1 MILKI
6 AICDD
11 DLQVISVYKRIIESY
26 SIQNNIDFE
35 IDLLSSGKDLI
46 KKYSEGVSYNALFL
60 DIELSNENGIEIA
73 EKIKSTYD
81 RNVFIV
87 FISNYPKYMMESFS
101 VHPYC
106 FLKKPV
112 TEEQLFKQL
121 DDIIE
126 DIKSDHIYYSI
137 ILSDMVERQI
147 NIKDIVYIESSN
159 SKKQILCFHMTD
171 STLTTKGK
179 IGTWEENL
187 KSHGFIICYKGILVN
202 ISHVHYYTKNTIS
215 LSNGET
221 IPLSRS
227 YYKKLNTMFFNKIIT
242 IKN

>member
-11 DLQVISVYKRIIESY
+11 DLQVTSVYKRIIESY

-106 FLKKPV
+106 DVPV
-112 TEEQLFKQL
+112 LPV
-121 DDIIE
+121 
-126 DIKSDHIYYSI
+126 
-137 ILSDMVERQI
+137 LS
-147 NIKDIVYIESSN
+147 
-159 SKKQILCFHMTD
+159 
-171 STLTTKGK
+171 LT
-179 IGTWEENL
+179 
-187 KSHGFIICYKGILVN
+187 
-202 ISHVHYYTKNTIS
+202 
-215 LSNGET
+215 
-221 IPLSRS
+221 
-227 YYKKLNTMFFNKIIT
+227 
-242 IKN
+242 